1 MEFIN
6 TSIRL
11 FATSQFFLF
20 VILVVASDNPRRVR
34 GTATMLAIGIAAYL
48 IMPLARTYTP
58 YWNQLGFLWFFASIS
73 PSLLLLLVW
82 FIFEE
87 DCRVPIWLSATV
99 GISVLGSIWFHLIN
113 VTLSDSPVWLQGLK
127 IFVSAMAIY
136 VVWQGRD
143 SDLVELR
150 SKIRNVFIL
159 VMAAMMMIVIAME
172 VVTEFNPPQGLD
184 TFVVL
189 IIFLFSVAL
198 NYFFTKLDPVAQ
210 PMAAPLPPREES
222 GDPLIKELLTRM
234 SSERLYA
241 DHDLRVGSLAG
252 LMNIPEYKLR
262 KKINQQLG
270 YRNFNQFVNHYRIQ
284 EAGVKLRE
292 DLQTPVLSI
301 ALDVGFRSISS
312 FNSAFQAQFGVSP
325 TKYRA
330 EIAG

>member
-6 TSIRL
+6 ISIRL
-11 FATSQFFLF
+11 FAVSQFFLIAVL
-20 VILVVASDNPRRVR
+20 VIASDNPRRIR
-34 GTATMLAIGIAAYL
+34 STATMLAIGIAAYL
-48 IMPLARTYTP
+48 VMPLMRTYTP
-58 YWNQLGFLWFFASIS
+58 YWNELGFLWFFASIS

-87 DCRVPIWLSATV
+87 DCRVPAWVLALVGFSVSA
-99 GISVLGSIWFHLIN
+99 SIWFHLIN
-113 VTLSDSPVWLQGLK
+113 VTLSDSPVWLQILK
-127 IFVSAMAIY
+127 VFVSAMVIY

-143 SDLVELR
+143 SDLVEMR

-159 VMAAMMMIVIAME
+159 VMAAMMTIVTAIE

-184 TFVVL
+184 TFVVVM
-189 IIFLFSVAL
+189 IFAFSIFL
-198 NYFFTKLDPVAQ
+198 NYFFFKLGPVAQ
-210 PMAAPLPPREES
+210 VMARPLPPKRESE
-222 GDPLIKELLTRM
+222 DPLIKELLIRM
-234 SSERLYA
+234 KSERLYA
-241 DHDLRVGSLAG
+241 DHDLRVGSLAT

-262 KKINQQLG
+262 RKINQQLG
-270 YRNFNQFVNHYRIQ
+270 YRNFNQFVNHYRIE

-325 TKYRA
+325 TKYRN
-330 EIAG
+330 EIVT